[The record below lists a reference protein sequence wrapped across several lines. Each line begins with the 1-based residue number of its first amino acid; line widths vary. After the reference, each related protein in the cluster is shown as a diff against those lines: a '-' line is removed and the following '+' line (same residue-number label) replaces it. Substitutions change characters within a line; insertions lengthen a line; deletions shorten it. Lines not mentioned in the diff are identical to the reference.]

1 MDIDLNF
8 IKNNMTP
15 KEKAQELVDKF
26 YIPLPL
32 IREVITKVKKIP
44 FEYNDWNVATQCAL
58 IAVDEILKIIH
69 TNMEDKYW
77 QEVKQEIEN
86 YNG

>member
-15 KEKAQELVDKF
+15 KEKAKELMLKF
-26 YIPLPL
+26 KEAPIKETLAWY
-32 IREVITKVKKIP
+32 VS
-44 FEYNDWNVATQCAL
+44 FELSKRFAL
-58 IAVDEILKIIH
+58 IATDEIIKVIH

-77 QEVKQEIEN
+77 EEVKQEIEN

>member
-1 MDIDLNF
+1 
-8 IKNNMTP
+8 MTP
-15 KEKAQELVDKF
+15 KEKAEELVNKF

-58 IAVDEILKIIH
+58 IAVDEISWILNELDH
-69 TNMEDKYW
+69 HNDVESEMYFYN
-77 QEVKQEIEN
+77 EVKQEIEKL
-86 YNG
+86 

>member
-8 IKNNMTP
+8 IKNNMTA
-15 KEKAQELVDKF
+15 KEKAKELMLKF
-26 YIPLPL
+26 KEAPIKGTLAWY
-32 IREVITKVKKIP
+32 VS
-44 FEYNDWNVATQCAL
+44 FELSKRFAL
-58 IAVDEILKIIH
+58 IATDEIIKVIH

-77 QEVKQEIEN
+77 EEVKQEIEN

>member
-15 KEKAQELVDKF
+15 KEKAKELMLKF
-26 YIPLPL
+26 
-32 IREVITKVKKIP
+32 REAPIKGTLAWYVS
-44 FEYNDWNVATQCAL
+44 FELSKRFAL
-58 IAVDEILKIIH
+58 IATDEIIKVIH

-77 QEVKQEIEN
+77 EEVKQEIEN

>member
-15 KEKAQELVDKF
+15 KEKAKELMLKF
-26 YIPLPL
+26 KEAPIKGTLAWY
-32 IREVITKVKKIP
+32 VS
-44 FEYNDWNVATQCAL
+44 FELSKRFAL
-58 IAVDEILKIIH
+58 IATDEVLNELFEMAMVTGSSYVHKHI
-69 TNMEDKYW
+69 DYY

-86 YNG
+86 L